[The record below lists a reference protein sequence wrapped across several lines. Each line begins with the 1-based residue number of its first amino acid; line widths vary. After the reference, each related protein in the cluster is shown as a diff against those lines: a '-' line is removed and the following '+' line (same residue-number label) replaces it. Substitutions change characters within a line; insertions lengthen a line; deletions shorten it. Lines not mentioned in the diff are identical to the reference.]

1 LTLPPRTSA
10 KSSLLDALPDRV
22 RKRLLARCEQVELA
36 LDEVLCTPGAH
47 IEHVYFPT
55 ESFISLI
62 EPIGEHACLEVG
74 LVGDEGML
82 GASLALD
89 VRVAPLRAL
98 VQGAGPAWRM
108 DAALFR
114 RELRDSPALQEVLNH
129 YLYVVISQL
138 ARTAACTR
146 YHLVEARLARWL
158 LMTRDRAHGNRFH
171 VTHEFLA
178 TMLGVRRAS
187 VTQAAGLLKARRLI
201 RYVRGN
207 VTVIDPK
214 GLEAAACSCYAAD
227 CDIYDRVMNQAW
239 PPRRAQASTD
249 IS

>member
-1 LTLPPRTSA
+1 VKGR
-10 KSSLLDALPDRV
+10 LLDSFPDRA
-22 RKRLLARCEQVELA
+22 RKRLLARCEQVDLV
-36 LDEVLCTPGAH
+36 LDEVLCTPGDH
-47 IEHVYFPT
+47 IRYVYFPT
-55 ESFISLI
+55 QSFISLI
-62 EPIGEHACLEVG
+62 EPIGAHGSLEVG
-74 LVGDEGML
+74 LIGDEGML

-129 YLYVVISQL
+129 YLFVVMSQL

-158 LMTRDRAHGNRFH
+158 LMTRDRAHDSNFH
-171 VTHEFLA
+171 ITHEFLA

-207 VTVIDPK
+207 LTIVDPK
-214 GLEAAACSCYAAD
+214 GLEAAACSCYEAD
-227 CDIYDRVMNQAW
+227 CNTYDRVMN
-239 PPRRAQASTD
+239 
-249 IS
+249 

>member
-1 LTLPPRTSA
+1 MTLLPRTPGTGR
-10 KSSLLDALPDRV
+10 LLDSFPDRA
-22 RKRLLARCEQVELA
+22 RKRLLARCEQVDLV
-36 LDEVLCTPGAH
+36 LDEVLCTPGDN
-47 IEHVYFPT
+47 IRYVYFPT
-55 ESFISLI
+55 GSFISLI
-62 EPIGEHACLEVG
+62 EPIGDHACLEVG

-98 VQGAGPAWRM
+98 VQGAGPAWRL

-158 LMTRDRAHGNRFH
+158 LMTRDRAHDSNFH
-171 VTHEFLA
+171 ITHEFLA

-207 VTVIDPK
+207 LTIVDSK
-214 GLEAAACSCYAAD
+214 GLEAAACSCYEAD
-227 CDIYDRVMNQAW
+227 CDTYDRVMN
-239 PPRRAQASTD
+239 
-249 IS
+249 